1 MAGMIEA
8 GKPFTPGLVSVVVL
22 SYNQESLIEETIR
35 SALNQTYPDIEVIVS
50 DDASSDGT
58 VGVVQAIAA
67 LDGRVRCVVA
77 KRNGGITENCNRG
90 LMAARGEFVAWL
102 GGDDIFLPE
111 KIDRQVALFRRD
123 PCVTLV
129 GTDVEVFFAD
139 GSPSYVA
146 RCKAMNR
153 QASAREFIR
162 LPNHIPSSS
171 FMFRRGAVPGLRFDP
186 RLKVVSDW
194 LFNVECALAGRIDYV
209 AQPLTRY
216 RRWSNNVTAAGKEK
230 TYLDDRLIS
239 TDILLASHPELAP
252 DLAVARSNALFNA
265 AKRFVLDRDYG
276 AAAVLAKAAI
286 SEYRWSLKSR
296 ALLFACWLRFDM
308 AWAKV
313 LMGRIRR
320 RRRS

>member
-1 MAGMIEA
+1 MRADMELVA
-8 GKPFTPGLVSVVVL
+8 GLVSVVIVT
-22 SYNQESLIEETIR
+22 YNQESLVEETIR
-35 SALNQTYPDIEVIVS
+35 SALDQTYPDIEVIVS
-50 DDASSDGT
+50 DDASTDGT

-67 LDGRVRCVVA
+67 LDNRVRCIVA
-77 KRNGGITENCNRG
+77 ERNAGITENCNRG
-90 LMAARGEFVAWL
+90 LMAAKGEFIAWL

-111 KIDRQVALFRRD
+111 KIEKQVALFRRD
-123 PCVTLV
+123 PRVTLV

-139 GSPSYVA
+139 GSPSYVT
-146 RCKAMNR
+146 RCKAMSR
-153 QASAREFIR
+153 QAGAREFIR

-171 FMFRRGAVPGLRFDP
+171 FMFRRAAVSGLRFDS

-209 AQPLTRY
+209 AETLTRY

-265 AKRFVLDRDYG
+265 AKRFVLDKDYG
-276 AAAVLAKAAI
+276 AAAALAKAAI
-286 SEYRWSLKSR
+286 SEYRWSPKSR
-296 ALLFACWLRFDM
+296 ALLLACWLRLDM
-308 AWAKV
+308 AWVKV
-313 LMGRIRR
+313 FMGRIRR